1 MINMANQLALYLQS
15 EGAGTLGNDLFVD
28 DVPQT
33 PDEAIWL
40 THVGGNAEFKLDA
53 PSCWRK
59 LSLHVRSAT
68 SAGAQDRIWSAINKL
83 LDPDN
88 GVIEVDRHNYTV
100 QITTLPA
107 VMGKDAEG
115 RYIIKSVLI
124 LRQVKPVLETWLK
137 AITVF
142 TEAAL
147 GSQWH
152 VYRGFN
158 GTCRPSVSWQC
169 LSVQSAS
176 ESRGACQLTKEFV
189 GQIAARSANE
199 YQLAAQILLLGLAEQ
214 AKLPMGGAGSRWLT
228 VINSST
234 TIRSGDLST
243 GILTVTITGAASAP
257 QGTLPLIPGVQTAAS
272 PKQSQQKGAKTN
284 EPNRF

>member
-1 MINMANQLALYLQS
+1 MINMANQLALYLKS
-15 EGAGTLGNDLFVD
+15 EGMGALGRDMFVD
-28 DVPQT
+28 GVPYT

-40 THVGGNAEFKLDA
+40 SHVGGSAEFKLDT
-53 PSCWRK
+53 PSSWRK
-59 LSLHVRSAT
+59 LSLNVRSTT

-83 LDPDN
+83 LDPDD
-88 GVIEVDRHNYTV
+88 GVIEVDGQIYTV
-100 QITTLPA
+100 QITALPA
-107 VMGKDAEG
+107 VQDKDGAG
-115 RYIIKSVLI
+115 RCLMKSVLI

-137 AITVF
+137 AISVF

-147 GSQWH
+147 GSQWR

-176 ESRGACQLTKEFV
+176 ASRGACQLTKQFV

-214 AKLPMGGAGSRWLT
+214 AKLPMGGAESRWLT
-228 VINSST
+228 VINSSAT
-234 TIRSGDLST
+234 LRSGDLST
-243 GILTVTITGAASAP
+243 GILTVILMGAASVP
-257 QGTLPLIPGVQTAAS
+257 QGTLSLMAGVHTV
-272 PKQSQQKGAKTN
+272 SQIHN
-284 EPNRF
+284 

>member
-15 EGAGTLGNDLFVD
+15 EGVGTLGSDMFVD
-28 DVPQT
+28 GVPQT

-40 THVGGNAEFKLDA
+40 SHVGGSSEFKLDA
-53 PSCWRK
+53 PGSWRK
-59 LSLHVRSAT
+59 LSLNVRST
-68 SAGAQDRIWSAINKL
+68 TPVGAQDRIWSAINKL
-83 LDPDN
+83 LNPDD
-88 GVIEVDRHNYTV
+88 GVIEVDGLTYTV
-100 QITTLPA
+100 QITVLPA
-107 VMGKDAEG
+107 VQDKDGAG
-115 RYIIKSVLI
+115 RCLMKSALI

-147 GSQWH
+147 GSQWR

-169 LSVQSAS
+169 LSVRSAS
-176 ESRGACQLTKEFV
+176 ESRGACQLTKQFV

-228 VINSST
+228 VINSSA

-243 GILTVTITGAASAP
+243 GILTVTLTGAAAAP
-257 QGTLPLIPGVQTAAS
+257 QGSLPLIAGVQTA
-272 PKQSQQKGAKTN
+272 TRIHN
-284 EPNRF
+284 